1 MSELASSNTIEQ
13 DSTYKGS
20 TESISVE
27 VTYQIIGSSM
37 TSSSPRKVSF
47 YFQCAVLVVAV
58 VGVAAN
64 GIVLYAMVA
73 SKQHKKNVLIFNQNV
88 LDCVSC
94 LFLFLRTPVELSK
107 IYLSGTGGY
116 WLCLMLLSYA
126 GSWTANLGSLV
137 NLAAIGIEHY
147 LKAVHHVWAKKKL
160 QNWMIYL
167 TITFTW
173 ICGIVIA
180 AAITVPTT
188 SVVNGVCHAGII
200 FLKHETAR
208 KAIAVWDFLS
218 FYAIVLLISVLCY
231 GHILVAIRRQ
241 AKVMAAHSGQGTN
254 TAGNEQSQKIQTSV
268 IKTMILVSGLF
279 AFTWGPVYAYTLF
292 NSFHPELIIDHSGL
306 YTVLSIAY
314 LYICINPFIYAT
326 KFDPVKCILLGLIP
340 FKKNSMQTSESEGN
354 T

>member
-1 MSELASSNTIEQ
+1 MSELASSNAIAQE
-13 DSTYKGS
+13 STYKGS

-37 TSSSPRKVSF
+37 TSSSPRAVSF

-58 VGVAAN
+58 VGVVAN

-73 SKQHKKNVLIFNQNV
+73 SKQHQKNVLIFNQNV

-94 LFLFLRTPVELSK
+94 LFLFLGTPVELSK

-116 WLCLMLLSYA
+116 WLCLTLLSYA
-126 GSWTANLGSLV
+126 GSWAANLGSLV
-137 NLAAIGIEHY
+137 NLAAIGIERY
-147 LKAVHHVWAKKKL
+147 LKVVHPVWAKKKL
-160 QNWMIYL
+160 QNWMIYV
-167 TITFTW
+167 TIAFTW
-173 ICGIVIA
+173 ICGIVVA

-188 SVVNGVCHAGII
+188 SVLNGVCHTGI
-200 FLKHETAR
+200 FVLKHKTAR
-208 KAIAVWDFLS
+208 QAIAVWEYLS

-231 GHILVAIRRQ
+231 GRILVAVRRQ

-254 TAGNEQSQKIQTSV
+254 TAGNEQSQKIQTSI

-279 AFTWGPVYAYTLF
+279 AFTWGSVYAYTLF
-292 NSFHPELIIDHSGL
+292 SSFHPELMIGQSGW
-306 YTVLSIAY
+306 YTVLSIEY

-326 KFDPVKCILLGLIP
+326 KFDPVKRILIGLIP
-340 FKKNSMQTSESEGN
+340 FKKNSMQTSGSGSN